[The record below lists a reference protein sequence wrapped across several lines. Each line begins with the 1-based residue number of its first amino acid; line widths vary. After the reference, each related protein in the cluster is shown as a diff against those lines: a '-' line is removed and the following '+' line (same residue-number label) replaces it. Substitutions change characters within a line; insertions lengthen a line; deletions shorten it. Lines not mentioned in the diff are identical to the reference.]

1 VQSMN
6 CILLY
11 MMIIIFRSATISEV
25 SIALP
30 SFVYLTRKGG
40 DIVFLVDGDVSCLLH
55 FCL

>member
-1 VQSMN
+1 MQSMN